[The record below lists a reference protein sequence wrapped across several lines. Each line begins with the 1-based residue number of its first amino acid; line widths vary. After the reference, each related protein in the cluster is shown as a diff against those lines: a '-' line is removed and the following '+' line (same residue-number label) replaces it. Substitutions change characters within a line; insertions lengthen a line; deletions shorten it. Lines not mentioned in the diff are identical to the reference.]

1 MRRKLLT
8 RAALAAA
15 AFGAL
20 ALPASSFGI
29 ANVYSGDDALPDFDI
44 RSGKLAPT
52 HAQKAALKRLHAR
65 ATWNRFGTPASLSRR
80 GKFLSKRIRGK
91 TAVDAA
97 RRFIYRNRALFGL
110 KGVSKLELAGDS
122 RLPFSRGHAVN
133 FRQVFDGL
141 EAVDGGLVTIGI
153 TGTARKGWRVS
164 FVSSSLTRDTALI
177 GTARLSAAQA
187 WAKSAM
193 RSGLSYSLANVRDV
207 KSARGWTNLTVGGL
221 SDIQRIKRV
230 AFPTVKN
237 GVVPAYESIVVNA
250 KQALA
255 YRVIVDA
262 RTGSVLSRQSLVH
275 NLANARPKQMAI
287 VTIPFSG
294 SITTEGACVDHP
306 NFTVGAGVRAII
318 GFVNADNSLNDI
330 VLELFKGT
338 ELLVH
343 ADTLFTPEQFR
354 YAPAGG
360 VPPGNDYRVRVCDF
374 DDNTAWAAPQT
385 YSGTITID
393 DTPAP
398 PAYWARWE
406 VFPANPPLHTL
417 PADPWNHPDTDTRET
432 WCWRAAPGCDKVVGN
447 LASRSPWDHDMKTN
461 EPTYTTRGN
470 NAWSRTS
477 WENASA
483 PSPPHFSP
491 VSNPARDYTFPW
503 TNSWNNDDC
512 EPTPNGPPGA
522 TWDDSAATVNLFVAH
537 NRMHDWAYWLGF
549 TEVNW
554 NAQDHNFG
562 LTEHWQEND
571 PLIGNVQ
578 SGALTTTRDN
588 ANMFTLPDGQPSV
601 TNMYFWQPA
610 AAAFYAPCVD
620 GDYDMGVIGHE
631 YGHMIENRM
640 LGKGSNRTGHHA
652 GAMGESFGDLN
663 GMEYL
668 NANGFVPTSDENP
681 YAIGTYDT
689 GNKQRAIRNYGMNYP
704 TSGAVPRPGQQL
716 VVNALNFS
724 DMGYDITGPTPTSS
738 QQVHANGEIW
748 SKTNFGIRELLIDK
762 YDDDFPAKDEELQ
775 SSCAEGELPPQNCP
789 GNRRWFQLYYD
800 AMLLAPAATS
810 MLQMRDA
817 MLAADLT
824 RFGGANQEELW
835 LGFARGGFGDGATST
850 NSSLANLQNVEP
862 DNDPTPSFRSPEHRN
877 SQITFRVR
885 ESDGTS
891 ITNARIFVG
900 HYEARVSPIADT
912 DPATTG
918 ANLDNVAEF
927 APGTYELLAQA
938 PGYGFLR
945 GRMTVSR
952 GRDRMVEF
960 RMPTNYASITN
971 GATATG
977 DATVVFPDQQPIAGQ
992 PTIVPV
998 TQQQVLNM
1006 LIDDTERT
1014 NWTAAGTVTG
1024 GNLSVDGK
1032 GVTVDLAGS
1041 EPLTIRRIQVS
1052 AMLRSGVVLTPAPA
1066 NSSQN
1071 RFTALR
1077 QFEVWA
1083 CNSDNANCSTS
1094 AGFTRVYTSA
1104 ADAFPGDAPR
1114 PVAPHMILREFDIP
1128 NVRATH
1134 LRLVAKTSQCT
1145 GGPAF
1150 QGEQDADPRSTTD
1163 CDSNV
1168 PVPSSRSFVRAAE
1181 FQAFT
1186 HEGRV
1191 SGRGDDDRDHDDDDD

>member
-8 RAALAAA
+8 RAAFVAA

-29 ANVYSGDDALPDFDI
+29 ANVYSGDDALPDFDV

-52 HAQKAALKRLHAR
+52 PAQKAALKRLHAR
-65 ATWNRFGTPASLSRR
+65 ATWNRFGTPASLLRR
-80 GKFLSKRIRGK
+80 GKFLSKPVRGK
-91 TAVDAA
+91 TAPEAA
-97 RRFIYRNRALFGL
+97 RRWLYRNRALFGL
-110 KGVSKLELAGDS
+110 KGVSKLELANDS
-122 RLPFSRGHAVN
+122 RLPYSRGHAVN
-133 FRQVFDGL
+133 FVQVFDGL
-141 EAVDGGLVTIGI
+141 EAADGGLVTVGI
-153 TGTARKGWRVS
+153 TGTKRKGWRVS
-164 FVSSSLTRDTALI
+164 YVSSSLTRDTALL
-177 GTARLSAAQA
+177 GTSRLSAGQA
-187 WAKSAM
+187 WARAAT
-193 RSGLSYSLANVRDV
+193 RSGLSFSVANVRDA

-221 SDIQRIKRV
+221 SDIQRVKKV
-230 AFPTVKN
+230 AFPTVRN
-237 GVVPAYESIVVNA
+237 GVVPAYESIVMNA
-250 KQALA
+250 KKAIG

-262 RTGSVLSRQSLVH
+262 RTGSVLSRQSIVH
-275 NLANARPKQMAI
+275 NLARGRQSRIKQQAI
-287 VTIPFSG
+287 VTIPISG
-294 SITTEGACVDHP
+294 SITTDGGCVDHP
-306 NFTVGAGVRAII
+306 NFTVGAGVRAIT

-338 ELLVH
+338 QLLVH

-360 VPPGNDYRVRVCDF
+360 VPPGNDYHVRVCDF
-374 DDNTAWAAPQT
+374 ADGQAWAAPQT

-398 PAYWARWE
+398 PAYWARWK
-406 VFPANPPLHTL
+406 VFPANPPLHVL
-417 PADPWNHPDTDTRET
+417 PQDPWNHPDTDTRET

-447 LASRSPWDHDMKTN
+447 LASRSPWDHDMKLN
-461 EPTYTTRGN
+461 QPTFTTKGN

-477 WENASA
+477 WVNDSA

-491 VSNPARDYTFPW
+491 VSNPGRDYSFPW

-512 EPTPNGPPGA
+512 EPEPNGPPGA

-537 NRMHDWAYWLGF
+537 NRMHDWSYWLGF

-588 ANMFTLPDGQPSV
+588 ANMFTMPDGASSV
-601 TNMYFWQPA
+601 TNMYFWQPL

-631 YGHMIENRM
+631 FGHMIENRM
-640 LGKGSNRTGHHA
+640 LGKGATRSGHHA

-663 GMEYL
+663 GMEYQ
-668 NANGFVPTSDENP
+668 NANGFVPTDDENP

-689 GNKQRAIRNYGMNYP
+689 GNKHRAIRNYGMNYP
-704 TSGAVPRPGQQL
+704 TFGAVPKPSRQL
-716 VVNALNFS
+716 FVNALNFS

-748 SKTNFGIRELLIDK
+748 SKTNFQIRTLLQEK
-762 YDDDFPAKDEELQ
+762 YDDDFPADDEDLQ

-800 AMLLAPAATS
+800 AMLLAPAASS
-810 MLQMRDA
+810 MLQLRDA
-817 MLAADLT
+817 MLAADVT

-835 LGFARGGFGDGATST
+835 LGFARGGFGDGATSS
-850 NSSLANLQNVEP
+850 NNSLANLANVES
-862 DNDPTPSFRSPEHRN
+862 DTDPTPSFRSPEHAN

-885 ESDGTS
+885 ETGGAT
-891 ITNARIFVG
+891 IANARIFVG

-912 DPATTG
+912 NPATTG
-918 ANLDNVAEF
+918 ANLDDVAEF
-927 APGTYELLAQA
+927 APGTYEVLAQA

-952 GRDRMVEF
+952 GRDRVVEF
-960 RMPTNYASITN
+960 RMPTNFASISK

-977 DATVVFPDQQPIAGQ
+977 DSTVAFPDQTPIAGQ
-992 PTIVPV
+992 PTIIPV
-998 TQQQVLNM
+998 TPQQVLNM

-1014 NWTAAGTVTG
+1014 NWTAAGDVTG

-1032 GVTVDLAGS
+1032 AVTVDLAGT

-1052 AMLRSGVVLTPAPA
+1052 SMLRSGVVATPQLA

-1094 AGFTRVYTSA
+1094 AGFSRVYTSP
-1104 ADAFPGDAPR
+1104 ADAFPGDPPR

-1150 QGEQDADPRSTTD
+1150 QGEQDADPRATTD

-1168 PVPSSRSFVRAAE
+1168 PDGSSRSFVRAAE

-1186 HEGRV
+1186 QEGSV
-1191 SGRGDDDRDHDDDDD
+1191 SGRGDDD